1 MGLAAISASTSG
13 MATSGSLKRFT
24 IPETPRENPLPA
36 SARIA
41 QAPRVPS
48 CYNQTET
55 LPNRD
60 GAWHVTEA
68 AVLSATLLY
77 VGPWRDVSRSG
88 TVTGLMAKGYTL
100 VNLAASYDLGN
111 GPSAY
116 GRIDNL
122 FDRGYQNP
130 IGF

>member
-1 MGLAAISASTSG
+1 
-13 MATSGSLKRFT
+13 
-24 IPETPRENPLPA
+24 
-36 SARIA
+36 
-41 QAPRVPS
+41 
-48 CYNQTET
+48 
-55 LPNRD
+55 
-60 GAWHVTEA
+60 VTEA